1 MSPEGVSDAISP
13 SDMRSDNR
21 SSKRRAVNEA
31 YDGGAITSGRRC
43 DTSGLDA
50 NEAFAR
56 QHGFTGTPVIVRDDG
71 AVLHGFRPREFLETW
86 LKEKVS

>member
-1 MSPEGVSDAISP
+1 MEVKACAIGQAAAALFASAAQGRAASDIDA
-13 SDMRSDNR
+13 
-21 SSKRRAVNEA
+21 AH
-31 YDGGAITSGRRC
+31 
-43 DTSGLDA
+43 A